1 MGEGRGP
8 GNMQA
13 LSLIKARRCRPADEV
28 WPHLA
33 LIRFQ
38 LPPAWPA
45 LAQPSRQR
53 TTRPVHCTWGTWGHP
68 PQPNSALHAQTP
80 DRCLC
85 VQTSTTVRE
94 TPDRP
99 LLLGLGTA
107 VLSWDTLFHDSSHPR
122 NLQDCVA
129 PNTGLFSCLT
139 TGQTWNDQWCPADTC
154 RRDPFVKQASWSWL
168 TIVCALNVLT
178 NGPHVKDLASVQH
191 R

>member
-13 LSLIKARRCRPADEV
+13 LSLIKARRCRPADKV

-85 VQTSTTVRE
+85 SASKYHGPGKLLTAHFCLALALLSFLGIPSSMTALTLEICKTVW
-94 TPDRP
+94 PQIQ
-99 LLLGLGTA
+99 
-107 VLSWDTLFHDSSHPR
+107 VCF
-122 NLQDCVA
+122 
-129 PNTGLFSCLT
+129 
-139 TGQTWNDQWCPADTC
+139 PA
-154 RRDPFVKQASWSWL
+154 
-168 TIVCALNVLT
+168 
-178 NGPHVKDLASVQH
+178 
-191 R
+191 